1 MVTDAARA
9 DVIAAV
15 LESRRE
21 ELIDAAMDAIRAR
34 VPAYRDAD
42 AALLRDVRDHIAVHH
57 DLLCDVLRRGRPV
70 TPRELE
76 FVARHAALR
85 ARTGIALADFLE
97 AFRSYNVVV
106 WDAVTQAA
114 RREPEAAAQA
124 LEAARAAS
132 LYVDLATTE
141 ASAAYLESRQLLL
154 AGRDRVRRDLLEDLL
169 AGRPP
174 AAAASLAAARDAGL
188 RDGARC
194 LLVAALP
201 VRTPDD
207 EAVVLTAANALAAA
221 LGGRTPPLT
230 VVRHGEIVIVRAL
243 DDGERPAPAA
253 ALERA
258 CRRLR
263 ETRGLVLAVGVSTVQ
278 DGVAGLGD
286 AYREASLAVGRLD
299 GEGGV
304 LSLPDLSAFEF
315 LTLRDSAV
323 ARRLI
328 APEVERFVRED
339 RDSGGILIRTL
350 LAYVDAD
357 LNVKAAAEELLVHV
371 NTAHHRLGR
380 IEEKTGRDLRR
391 VEDLVDLLV
400 AIRLP
405 A

>member
-42 AALLRDVRDHIAVHH
+42 AKLLHDVRDHIAVHH

-85 ARTGIALADFLE
+85 ARTGIDLADFLE

-106 WDAVTQAA
+106 WDVVMQAA

-124 LEAARAAS
+124 LE
-132 LYVDLATTE
+132 
-141 ASAAYLESRQLLL
+141 
-154 AGRDRVRRDLLEDLL
+154 DLL

-174 AAAASLAAARDAGL
+174 AAAACLAAAGGAGL
-188 RDGARC
+188 RDGGRC

-201 VRTPDD
+201 VRAPDD

-258 CRRLR
+258 CRRLH

-286 AYREASLAVGRLD
+286 AYRE
-299 GEGGV
+299 
-304 LSLPDLSAFEF
+304 
-315 LTLRDSAV
+315 
-323 ARRLI
+323 
-328 APEVERFVRED
+328 
-339 RDSGGILIRTL
+339 
-350 LAYVDAD
+350 
-357 LNVKAAAEELLVHV
+357 
-371 NTAHHRLGR
+371 
-380 IEEKTGRDLRR
+380 
-391 VEDLVDLLV
+391 
-400 AIRLP
+400 
-405 A
+405 